1 EALFLSTAAQ
11 EKDDNLLFVRERL
24 LNSEVDRAGLLELYG
39 QVRRGQRVA
48 LDDTNQLVSL
58 LRLSGITRVADGRL
72 QVRNR
77 IYERVFDQA
86 WIMEHMPDAELGR
99 QRAGCRRGLL
109 GATAIAAAVISVV
122 VGLALLALTQARRAN
137 QQRRVADQQRGRAV
151 ERERKARQ
159 YLYAAQVRLA
169 QQTAEE
175 GNA

>member
-1 EALFLSTAAQ
+1 T
-11 EKDDNLLFVRERL
+11 
-24 LNSEVDRAGLLELYG
+24 
-39 QVRRGQRVA
+39 
-48 LDDTNQLVSL
+48 
-58 LRLSGITRVADGRL
+58 
-72 QVRNR
+72 
-77 IYERVFDQA
+77 
-86 WIMEHMPDAELGR
+86 EHIPDAELRR
-99 QRAGCRRGLL
+99 QRAAFRRGLL

-175 GNA
+175 GNAGRALELLDAWRPE